1 MKILQICAAVM
12 LMSVAGIVDA
22 ETTNRFVN
30 LQTPPGVIDG
40 IRDDANGRL
49 IVGITDQ
56 SNTGSGNGRW
66 VVFDL
71 NFSRLHCLG
80 PFDAAAGDYFYALY
94 INEHR
99 LLSFNTKCQY
109 SIKGGIGG
117 DFSTKLI
124 FTEADLDAL
133 SGWLEDPVKDDIYV
147 GVWLMSHEWYHG
159 GTPPGGHGDATWLV
173 LEGWLTD

>member
-1 MKILQICAAVM
+1 MKVLQIFAVIV
-12 LMSVAGIVDA
+12 LMSVASVVHA

-49 IVGITDQ
+49 IVGITDR
-56 SNTGSGNGRW
+56 SDTGSGQGRW

-71 NFSRLHCLG
+71 NFSRLLCLG
-80 PFDAAAGDYFYALY
+80 PFDAAAGDYFYVLY

-109 SIKGGIGG
+109 SIQGGIGG
-117 DFSTKLI
+117 DFSTRLI
-124 FTEADLDAL
+124 FTDANQDEL
-133 SGWLEDPVKDDIYV
+133 TGWLDDPVNDDIYV
-147 GVWLMSHEWYHG
+147 GVWVMSHESYHG
-159 GTPPGGHGDATWLV
+159 GTPPGGHEDTTYLV